1 MKIIAFLFTA
11 FISLQMSGQEKFPD
25 GTPIPDW
32 FRQNEIVNID
42 TLGKKYTITD
52 YGVANDSTILQTEKI
67 QAVIDRAAENGGGV
81 IIIPKGTFLS
91 GSIFFKPKTHLYMEE
106 GAVLKGS
113 DDISNFAIVNTRIEG
128 QSLKYFAALVNAD
141 KVNGFTISGK
151 GTINGNGH
159 RYWKSFW
166 LRRQVIPKC
175 TNMDELRPRLV
186 YISNSND
193 VQISG
198 VRLMNS
204 PFWTTH
210 IYRCNNIKLLNLH
223 IFAPAAPVKAPSS
236 DAIDIDVCSNVL
248 VKNCYMS
255 VNDDAVALKGGKG
268 PWADKDP
275 NNGSNT
281 NIIIE
286 DCTYGFCHSGLTCGS
301 ESIHN
306 RNIILRRCKISN
318 ATRLSR
324 YAATLR
330 IYPGGRHHRRCQ
342 EHAAHQTVDTVL
354 RPQRPQGHPP
364 LTCQQRDAAQYQPEL
379 RHILQ
384 RQKVRPIR
392 IEGFHFR
399 EFEYQGK
406 ECPMRQ
412 RDYL

>member
-159 RYWKSFW
+159 RPLKKTSRLPNAAARWPA
-166 LRRQVIPKC
+166 LR
-175 TNMDELRPRLV
+175 
-186 YISNSND
+186 
-193 VQISG
+193 
-198 VRLMNS
+198 
-204 PFWTTH
+204 
-210 IYRCNNIKLLNLH
+210 
-223 IFAPAAPVKAPSS
+223 
-236 DAIDIDVCSNVL
+236 
-248 VKNCYMS
+248 
-255 VNDDAVALKGGKG
+255 
-268 PWADKDP
+268 
-275 NNGSNT
+275 
-281 NIIIE
+281 
-286 DCTYGFCHSGLTCGS
+286 
-301 ESIHN
+301 
-306 RNIILRRCKISN
+306 
-318 ATRLSR
+318 
-324 YAATLR
+324 
-330 IYPGGRHHRRCQ
+330 GRHLKRKP
-342 EHAAHQTVDTVL
+342 AS
-354 RPQRPQGHPP
+354 P
-364 LTCQQRDAAQYQPEL
+364 LS
-379 RHILQ
+379 
-384 RQKVRPIR
+384 QKR
-392 IEGFHFR
+392 
-399 EFEYQGK
+399 
-406 ECPMRQ
+406 MR
-412 RDYL
+412 LTSSSL